1 MKFQKIEV
9 DEEVFE
15 YLKRKAEPFVDTPNS
30 VLRRELL
37 SKKNKAKESPVIA
50 GRFPDLPRGIP
61 TALQHTLEVI
71 FLVKEKGM
79 SRPEATNVVANRHSI
94 APQTVLDKYCRQLD
108 KKAYE
113 IDMLLDD
120 SNINNF
126 KLLLRRRFT
135 DHSNVINDFFEK
147 ISRNKN

>member
-1 MKFQKIEV
+1 MKYHNIEV

-15 YLKRKAEPFVDTPNS
+15 YLKNKAEPFVDTPNS

-37 SKKNKAKESPVIA
+37 NKTNKAKKSL
-50 GRFPDLPRGIP
+50 GTTSRFPDLPRGIP

-79 SRPEATNVVANRHSI
+79 SRPEATKVVANRHSI

-113 IDMLLDD
+113 VDKLLDD

-126 KLLLRRRFT
+126 QLLLRQKFT
-135 DHSNVINDFFEK
+135 DHTNVINDFFEK
-147 ISRNKN
+147 INRNMN